1 MTTSRLF
8 AVAVIIGCV
17 ASRSAAAQTGPG
29 FTLESASQ
37 ERLGENHLKLVGNV
51 VLEQKDMRL
60 DADEVEFFSDQ
71 DRAIATGNVVFTQG
85 TNRIAADRADF
96 NVKTRLGTFY
106 GASGIANIQPPRR
119 PITPGAFAPPSL
131 TSSADTDVYFFGE
144 VVEKIGPRRYRI
156 TNGGFSTCVQPTP
169 RWNLHA
175 DTVVLNIDHYTVLR
189 NAIFNVKGV
198 PLLYVPVLYYP
209 TNEEDRAT
217 GILLPTYGFSSLRGQ
232 AIHNA
237 FFWAI
242 NRSQDAT
249 FMHEWYSKAG
259 QGVGSEYRYNMGG
272 GTDGVFAAHLLNQTQ
287 SLSTGGSIPATR
299 AYEVRGIANQTLP
312 GRLRLRARADY
323 FSSVQVNQSFNTNV
337 YDASRSSRTYGANVV
352 GAWRTVSLNGTFDRS
367 EYFYNTTQSG
377 VQGNSPR
384 VTLARNERP
393 LFANAPIYVSANTEV
408 AHLDR
413 YNTDHGAPINDTS
426 LGRFD
431 VSPQVRYPFKRWQWL
446 TVNSSLSWR
455 DTFYT
460 RSYLVAPNGAK
471 TVVDEDLNRKYFT
484 MQAQL
489 IGPVFTR
496 IFNTPDNSY
505 AERFKHTIEP
515 FLNVQRTTPID
526 NFDRIVVID
535 SYDSIVGNTTNYT
548 YGINNRFYAKRRT
561 VEGRP
566 SAAQE
571 VLSVELVQTYY
582 TSPLASQYDT
592 RYQTSFG
599 AAEAS
604 NFSPISLSVRATP
617 TYSLDATARAELDS
631 RYRELRT
638 LSANTRYSWTGRV
651 QTQLTWTKRFNIDEL
666 SGFNDP
672 NLLNH
677 DLSIATNA
685 HTLDNRYGLNYA
697 VNYDILHSGVL
708 QQRIS
713 AFYNAQCC
721 GLAMEYQ
728 TYNYV
733 GLYGTTPSDHRFFL
747 SFTLAGLGNFS
758 PFNGALSGVPR

>member
-1 MTTSRLF
+1 MTSTRLC
-8 AVAVIIGCV
+8 ALTIIVSCLTLGL
-17 ASRSAAAQTGPG
+17 ASAQTGPG

-60 DADEVEFFSDQ
+60 DADEVEYFSDQ

-119 PITPGAFAPPSL
+119 TAGPGAFIAPTL
-131 TSSADTDVYFFGE
+131 TSSIDTDVYFFGE

-198 PLLYVPVLYYP
+198 PLLYVPWLYYP
-209 TNEEDRAT
+209 TNDEDRAT
-217 GILLPTYGFSSLRGQ
+217 GILLPTYGYSSLRGQ

-242 NRSQDAT
+242 SRSQDAT

-259 QGVGSEYRYNMGG
+259 QGYGSEYRYNMGG
-272 GTDGVFAAHLLNQTQ
+272 GSDGTVAAHLLNQGQVT
-287 SLSTGGSIPATR
+287 SSTTSSNVSR
-299 AYEVRGIANQTLP
+299 AYEVRGVANQTLP
-312 GRLRLRARADY
+312 GRMRLRARADY
-323 FSSVQVNQSFNTNV
+323 FSSVSVNQSFNTNV

-352 GAWRTVSLNGTFDRS
+352 GAWRQLSVNGTFDRS
-367 EYFYNTTQSG
+367 EYFYNTAQSG
-377 VQGNSPR
+377 VQGNTPR
-384 VTLARNERP
+384 VSISRNERP
-393 LFANAPIYVSANTEV
+393 LFAAAPLYVSANTEI

-413 YNTDHGAPINDTS
+413 YNTQNGLKINDTS
-426 LGRFD
+426 LSRFD
-431 VSPQVRYPFKRWQWL
+431 VTPQVRYPFKSWQWL
-446 TVNSSLSWR
+446 TINSSLSWR
-455 DTFYT
+455 ETFYT
-460 RSYLVAPNGAK
+460 RSYQIAPDGNK
-471 TVVDEDLNRKYFT
+471 TIVDEDLNRQYFT
-484 MQAQL
+484 MQAQFV
-489 IGPVFTR
+489 GPVFTR
-496 IFNTPDNSY
+496 IFNTPDNGY

-515 FLNVQRTTPID
+515 FLNVQRTTSID
-526 NFDRIVVID
+526 NFDQIVVID
-535 SYDSIVGNTTNYT
+535 AYDTIVGNTTNYT

-561 VEGRP
+561 AEGRP

-571 VLSVELVQTYY
+571 ILSVELGQTYY
-582 TSPLASQYDT
+582 TSPTASQFDT

-599 AAEAS
+599 AAEPN
-604 NFSPISLSVRATP
+604 NFSPISLAVRTTPTNIFNATVRA
-617 TYSLDATARAELDS
+617 EFDS
-631 RYRELRT
+631 KYKEFRT
-638 LSANTRYSWTGRV
+638 LSVNTNYIWNSRV
-651 QTQLTWTKRFNIDEL
+651 QTLLGWTKRFYIAEL

-672 NLLNH
+672 EFLNH
-677 DLSIATNA
+677 DIGVATTA

-697 VNYDILHSGVL
+697 FNYDILRSGMV
-708 QQRIS
+708 QQRLS
-713 AFYNAQCC
+713 GFYNAQCC
-721 GLAMEYQ
+721 GLALEYQ
-728 TYNYV
+728 TYAFRGV
-733 GLYGTTPSDHRFFL
+733 DLPPDHRFFL
-747 SFTLAGLGNFS
+747 SFTLAGLGSFS
-758 PFNGALSGVPR
+758 PFNGAMSGVPR